1 MSDSHPAT
9 TAALRDEMFDFARQR
24 LREEPSHTR
33 RTALVALLEETIRPF
48 TSADTEQGRMARHA
62 LRLFVAQWSTHPDYS
77 EEWGL

>member
-1 MSDSHPAT
+1 MSDSDPAA
-9 TAALRDEMFDFARQR
+9 AALRDEMFSFARQR

-48 TSADTEQGRMARHA
+48 TSADTEQGRVARHA
-62 LRLFVAQWSTHPDYS
+62 LRLFVAQWSTHLDYS